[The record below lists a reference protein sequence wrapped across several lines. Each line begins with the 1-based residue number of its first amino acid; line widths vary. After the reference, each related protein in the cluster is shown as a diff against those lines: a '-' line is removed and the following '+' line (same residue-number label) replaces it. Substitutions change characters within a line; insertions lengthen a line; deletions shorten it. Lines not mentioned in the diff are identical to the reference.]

1 MKAIGIF
8 EVKTKISEIC
18 ETVKETHE
26 PVIITKRGVPMVKI
40 TTIEDSEKQ
49 SDIWVKH
56 KKFIEK
62 NEPLIEEFSA
72 PSRKVDL
79 IINLTDD

>member
-40 TTIEDSEKQ
+40 TTIEESEKQ
-49 SDIWVKH
+49 SDIWTKH
-56 KKFIEK
+56 REFIRK
-62 NEPLIEEFSA
+62 NEPLTEEFSA
-72 PSRKVDL
+72 PSRKIDS